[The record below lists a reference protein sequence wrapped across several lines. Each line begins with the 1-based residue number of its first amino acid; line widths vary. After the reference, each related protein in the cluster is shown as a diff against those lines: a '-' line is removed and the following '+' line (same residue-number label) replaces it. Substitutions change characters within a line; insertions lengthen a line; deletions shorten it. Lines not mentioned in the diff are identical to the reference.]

1 MSKKS
6 GKNRLHKGST
16 GNFSVFI
23 IQDHTNQTG
32 RSAPS
37 GSFKSKI
44 NIGLLFRSTSI

>member
-6 GKNRLHKGST
+6 GKNQLHKGST

-23 IQDHTNQTG
+23 QDHANQTR

-44 NIGLLFRSTSI
+44 NIGLLYRSTSI